1 MNKLPPLNAMHA
13 FARVAETGSFA
24 EASKV
29 LNVTPAAVSQ
39 QVRRLEQFFD
49 TRLLQ
54 KHGRGV
60 LLTDDGQILSRATLN
75 GLAQMEQGVAQLS
88 KRNSGA
94 SVRVTTSPSFATHWL
109 VPRISKFQMEHP
121 DIAIQLDLSAEARGL
136 ERSDFDLAIRY
147 CKWEDLPPGANLLTS
162 VTLNVLCP
170 RNLLPAKPWTP
181 SAFVDLPWLQE
192 LGVSEIKGWFYR
204 RGYDQELP
212 RRISEM
218 PGNLIMEALGRGEAV
233 AYVVCDWLEAEIA
246 SGALHELW
254 PVRERG
260 AYYMQTKTTTQDD
273 ATGVFLK
280 WLKAEIAVKTAN
292 RAP

>member
-60 LLTDDGQILSRATLN
+60 LLTDDGQILSRATLS
-75 GLAQMEQGVAQLS
+75 GLASMEQGVAQLS
-88 KRNSGA
+88 NRTSSA
-94 SVRVTTSPSFATHWL
+94 AVRVTTSPSFATHWL
-109 VPRISKFQMEHP
+109 VPRISRFQMDHP
-121 DIAIQLDLSAEARGL
+121 DIAIQLDLSAEARAQD
-136 ERSDFDLAIRY
+136 RADFNLAIRY
-147 CKWEDLPPGANLLTS
+147 CKWEELPEGADLLKA

-170 RNLLPAKPWTP
+170 TKLLPPKPWSTE
-181 SAFVDLPWLQE
+181 AFVDLPWLQE

-204 RGYDQELP
+204 RGHNQALP
-212 RRISEM
+212 HRVSEM
-218 PGNLIMEALGRGEAV
+218 PGNLIMDALARGEAV
-233 AYVVCDWLEAEIA
+233 AYVVCDWVEADIA

-254 PVRERG
+254 PERERG
-260 AYYMQTKTTTQDD
+260 AYYMQTKSTTQDD
-273 ATGVFLK
+273 ATHVFLN
-280 WLKAEIAVKTAN
+280 WLKGETA
-292 RAP
+292 PG

>member
-1 MNKLPPLNAMHA
+1 MNNLPPLNALHA
-13 FARVAETGSFA
+13 FARVAETGSFT

-49 TRLLQ
+49 TKLLQ

-88 KRNSGA
+88 NRSSSKA
-94 SVRVTTSPSFATHWL
+94 VRVTTSPSFATYWL
-109 VPRISKFQMEHP
+109 MPRIAEFQREHP
-121 DIAIQLDLSAEARGL
+121 DIAIQLDLSAEARGAD
-136 ERSDFDLAIRY
+136 RSDFDLAIRY
-147 CKWEDLPPGANLLTS
+147 CKLDDLPDGANLLKE

-170 RNLLPAKPWTP
+170 TNLLPHKPWTP
-181 SAFVDLPWLQE
+181 EALTQLPWLQE

-204 RGYDQELP
+204 RGITRDLP
-212 RRISEM
+212 QRVSEM
-218 PGNLIMEALGRGEAV
+218 PGNLIMDALARGEAV
-233 AYVVCDWLEAEIA
+233 AYVVCDWVLSEIE

-254 PVRERG
+254 DEREHG
-260 AYYMQTKTTTQDD
+260 AYYMQTRTPAKDS
-273 ATGVFLK
+273 ATAVFVD
-280 WLKAEIAVKTAN
+280 WLKRKA
-292 RAP
+292 

>member
-24 EASKV
+24 EAAKV

-75 GLAQMEQGVAQLS
+75 GLAQIEQGAAQIS
-88 KRNSGA
+88 NRTSSA
-94 SVRVTTSPSFATHWL
+94 AVRVTTSPSFATHWL
-109 VPRISKFQMEHP
+109 VPRISKFQMDHP
-121 DIAIQLDLSAEARGL
+121 DIAIQLDLSAEARTP

-147 CKWEDLPPGANLLTS
+147 CKWEDLPTGADLLKS

-170 RNLLPAKPWTP
+170 TELLPPKPISP
-181 SAFVDLPWLQE
+181 KALAQLPWLQE

-204 RGYDQELP
+204 RGFGQDLP
-212 RRISEM
+212 HRISEM
-218 PGNLIMEALGRGEAV
+218 PGNLIMEALVRGEAV
-233 AYVVCDWLEAEIA
+233 AYVVCDWMEAEIR

-254 PVRERG
+254 PKRERG
-260 AYYMQTKTTTQDD
+260 AYYMQTKLTGQNE
-273 ATGVFLK
+273 ATAIFLN
-280 WLKAEIAVKTAN
+280 WLKAEIT
-292 RAP
+292 